1 MAASF
6 PFRFGQL
13 GGAGEPHLSATVFAS
28 AANPSPP
35 AGRPLQS
42 QVGDGHTCLTTVS
55 SGGKTCRTPPRQP
68 GNCVP
73 NWTGSWSGC
82 PLMGRANAVH
92 GLLRPVGSP
101 SKQPPMASPA
111 GRPRRG
117 REDPNIGAHGPQP
130 GHPDNTARSSGS
142 TGSRHG
148 PTGSTPV
155 TRPPPAGATTG
166 SAQTRQQRV
175 PLGQHRSRS
184 RCSTTGQPVQTRE

>member
-1 MAASF
+1 MNGLVRHSRARVGRSGSAAPMITDWDGGKF
-6 PFRFGQL
+6 PFRFDQL

-42 QVGDGHTCLTTVS
+42 QVGDSHTCLTTVS

-101 SKQPPMASPA
+101 SKQRPMASPA
-111 GRPRRG
+111 ADHAAGGRTRTSAPTV
-117 REDPNIGAHGPQP
+117 PNPANPTTP
-130 GHPDNTARSSGS
+130 PD
-142 TGSRHG
+142 
-148 PTGSTPV
+148 
-155 TRPPPAGATTG
+155 PPA
-166 SAQTRQQRV
+166 QQAAA
-175 PLGQHRSRS
+175 
-184 RCSTTGQPVQTRE
+184 TGQPVRHL